1 MRCGGGDG
9 NDGVFVGCG
18 GMSVNEYSKV
28 LSSKRS
34 CVLDGASEDIDVGD
48 GGNDESLSSVVAVV
62 TVIVSAR
69 LRVTKQPLALG

>member
-28 LSSKRS
+28 LSSKMS
-34 CVLDGASEDIDVGD
+34 CVLDGVSEDIDVGD

-62 TVIVSAR
+62 TVIVSAQ
-69 LRVTKQPLALG
+69 LHIMKWPLALG